1 MAANFTTGINT
12 DSFAQYTALSR
23 ITIPA
28 QCSNR
33 SVLTGQER
41 RGVDVGE
48 VKTDII
54 SGPGALDV
62 AKQRGAYEPLK
73 NVIGIDY
80 PILQRVF
87 YNKADRALRD
97 KFNL

>member
-1 MAANFTTGINT
+1 MNIVFVQHFTGPEYA
-12 DSFAQYTALSR
+12 FAVPEELVPYVR
-23 ITIPA
+23 KG
-28 QCSNR
+28 
-33 SVLTGQER
+33 VLAVVETM

-97 KFNL
+97 KFGI